1 MKLSRRRNPRG
12 GGDLAVLGIGGGR
25 KLMWW
30 NPSPI
35 NRVRERAQV
44 QSPWSY
50 VTRDGCD
57 GLVWVVHVVGSAGAR
72 IGLGVWDTMSAPEYI
87 YI

>member
-1 MKLSRRRNPRG
+1 
-12 GGDLAVLGIGGGR
+12 
-25 KLMWW
+25 MWW

-72 IGLGVWDTMSAPEYI
+72 IGLGVWDTMSAPECIYI
-87 YI
+87 YIYRATLFITFTLRFVTWTDQG